1 MCDCTGSCSCSSI
14 SLPIGPKGD
23 TGLTGP
29 AGTAGTNG
37 TNGIYG
43 GFSGDWLFDTS
54 TSTGPGSTLLRFNN
68 STYASVF
75 RIYVSD
81 TSVGTI
87 DFDAFLDS
95 LSNGNEFGLIRI
107 FKKSDSTKFWM
118 GKITAVTDNGT
129 DHTLDVTYIS
139 SNGTFVASDPVVL
152 TFSPSGAGIKWD
164 TIPFFD
170 AGNLAYKSVT
180 GVTSNVVLATF
191 VYPGTNN
198 VSAIS
203 KVLANVWTSNAGNT
217 PLVSI
222 YDATNSLLIASSTAG
237 TSTSVN
243 QIIDLGTIS
252 NLPATPAVIQVRLSA
267 SGSFDSRLAAIMIG
281 SY

>member
-1 MCDCTGSCSCSSI
+1 MCGCSGGCNSGNSSV
-14 SLPIGPKGD
+14 LPIGPKGD
-23 TGLTGP
+23 TGLTG
-29 AGTAGTNG
+29 ADGS
-37 TNGIYG
+37 NGIYG

-54 TSTGPGSTLLRFNN
+54 TSTGPGSTLLRLNN
-68 STYASVF
+68 STYSSVF

-81 TSVGTI
+81 TSVGSI
-87 DFDAFLDS
+87 NFDSFLDS
-95 LSNGNEFGLIRI
+95 LSNDNEFGLVRI
-107 FKKSDSTKFWM
+107 FKKTDSSKFWM

-129 DHTLDVTYIS
+129 DHALDVTYIS
-139 SNGTFVASDPVVL
+139 SNGTFAASDPVVL

-164 TIPFFD
+164 TISLYD
-170 AGNLAYKSVT
+170 TGNLAYKSVT
-180 GVTSNVVLATF
+180 GITSNVVLATF
-191 VYPGTNN
+191 IYPGTNN

-203 KVLANVWTSNAGNT
+203 KILANVWTSNAGNT

-222 YDATNSLLIASSTAG
+222 YDTTNSLLIASSTAG

-252 NLPATPAVIQVRLSA
+252 NLPVNSAIIQVRLSA
-267 SGSFDSRLAAIMIG
+267 SGAFDSRLAAVMIG